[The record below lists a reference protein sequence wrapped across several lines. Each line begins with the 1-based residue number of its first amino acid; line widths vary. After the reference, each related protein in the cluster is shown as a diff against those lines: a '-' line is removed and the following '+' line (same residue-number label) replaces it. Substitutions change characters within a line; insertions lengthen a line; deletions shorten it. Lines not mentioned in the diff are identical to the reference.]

1 MGKDKEPRK
10 SYLYR
15 IKEEDREPVNEWL
28 KSQSNIAESLTVLIR
43 ASIDRF
49 GSEADITSYEIRK
62 KITLDTERLL
72 HGDLPGLNYNSN
84 IGSQTEETPAE
95 TQETEAPKK
104 TVSNLNID
112 DDDVPEL
119 DYDNAVDPNDF

>member
-1 MGKDKEPRK
+1 MGKEKEPRK

-28 KSQSNIAESLTVLIR
+28 ESQSNIAESLTLMIR
-43 ASIDRF
+43 AFIDRF

-72 HGDLPGLNYNSN
+72 HGDLPSLNFNSN
-84 IGSQTEETPAE
+84 IGSQAEETPTG
-95 TQETEAPKK
+95 TQEMETPKK

-112 DDDVPEL
+112 EDDVPEL